1 MTPTPA
7 DEVPVRRHHRRTIG
21 LGVAGALAIAV
32 HLGVG
37 GVLLANTGWTV
48 AADVVLVVVL
58 GKVLLIIL
66 ARLAI
71 RRRRA
76 AHRTEHADVE
86 NDDHRVQRDVDHR
99 TVEIVKR
106 DQ

>member
-7 DEVPVRRHHRRTIG
+7 DEVPVRRHHRRNLG

-37 GVLLANTGWTV
+37 GVLLANPGWTV

-71 RRRRA
+71 RRHRA
-76 AHRTEHADVE
+76 AQRTEHVDAGTG
-86 NDDHRVQRDVDHR
+86 DHRAQRDVDHR
-99 TVEIVKR
+99 TAEIVER
-106 DQ
+106 D